1 MAYKH
6 IVLKILYCSLG
17 IAVAAGVTALFTGVD
32 NDVIRRLIGTS
43 LLTSAG
49 TGLLL
54 LSIKYSD
61 SDATKQLSVCISI
74 LTYLAYFFFLT
85 AIWCYLFRGD
95 EDVFA
100 MSGLMILASSTPLL
114 IGSCLMGIERS
125 KFAGRILVSVWAV
138 LMLWWIIDVM
148 SNPNRFAPSVNY
160 TTPIAL
166 YGSMFAVM
174 CLLHKKAL
182 IFIGIVPL
190 LVAFISTEII
200 AHFHIIDIEVSSLHW
215 KITIVASW
223 IAASL
228 SLPNVLYFRLQKYQT
243 RILERVTTIAIVL
256 ALGFIALLVYH
267 SITYQETPEWQ
278 LRFASGFGIIAS
290 TGILGTLVWQ
300 SIQVY
305 MIPKANSSFL
315 LEVNCPRCRNQLG
328 LYQGKNHCPYCDLF
342 MQINFEAPN
351 CSSCHYDLTKS
362 KSETCPECGN
372 EVMIESLDA

>member
-17 IAVAAGVTALFTGVD
+17 IAVAAGITALFTGVD
-32 NDVIRRLIGTS
+32 NDVIGRLIGTS
-43 LLTSAG
+43 LLTAAA

-61 SDATKQLSVCISI
+61 SEAAKTVSICISL
-74 LTYLAYFFFLT
+74 LTYLAYFFFFSS
-85 AIWCYLFRGD
+85 IWCYLFKGD
-95 EDVFA
+95 EEVFA
-100 MSGLMILASSTPLL
+100 ISGIMVLASSTPLL

-138 LMLWWIIDVM
+138 LMVWWIIDIM
-148 SNPNRFAPSVNY
+148 SNPRRFAPSTNY
-160 TTPIAL
+160 TTPIAV

-174 CLLHKKAL
+174 CLLYKKRL

-190 LVAFISTEII
+190 LVAFISSEII
-200 AHFHIIDIEVSSLHW
+200 AHFDIIDIEVSSLHW

-228 SLPNVLYFRLQKYQT
+228 SLPNVLYFRFQKYQA
-243 RILERVTTIAIVL
+243 RILERVTTVVIVL

-267 SITYQETPEWQ
+267 RTTYQNIPEWQ
-278 LRFASGFGIIAS
+278 LRFASGFGILALA
-290 TGILGTLVWQ
+290 GILGTLVWQ

-305 MIPKANSSFL
+305 MIPKADSSFL
-315 LEVNCPRCRNQLG
+315 LEVNCPRCRNEVG
-328 LYQGKNHCPYCDLF
+328 LSQGKNHCPFCDLY

-351 CSSCHYDLTKS
+351 CSSCQYDLTKS
-362 KSETCPECGN
+362 ESETCPECGN